1 MSEQRNLDD
10 HLRRLPTAA
19 PPAGLGQRI
28 VDRHLRRRRMRRLLA
43 PALAAGMLLGVLAL
57 RPGAPDPA
65 TEHTV
70 ATAASRAALVDLRST
85 DRRLQ
90 AAYLHGADEAQKAAL
105 WQARAAALA
114 RVEQPAPATT
124 TRQVRL

>member
-1 MSEQRNLDD
+1 MSEQPRLDD
-10 HLRRLPTAA
+10 YLRRLPTAT
-19 PPAGLGQRI
+19 PPAGLGTRI
-28 VDRHLRRRRMRRLLA
+28 VDRHLRRRRLRRLLA
-43 PALAAGMLLGVLAL
+43 PALAAGLLLGVLAL
-57 RPGAPDPA
+57 RPGTPDPA

-70 ATAASRAALVDLRST
+70 ASAASRAALVDLRSA

-90 AAYLHGADEAQKAAL
+90 AAYLHGADEGQKAAL

-114 RVEQPAPATT
+114 RVEQPAPAAT

>member
-1 MSEQRNLDD
+1 MSEQRKLDD
-10 HLRRLPTAA
+10 YLHRLPTAT
-19 PPAGLGQRI
+19 PPAGLGARI
-28 VDRHLRRRRMRRLLA
+28 VDRHLRRRRLRRLLA
-43 PALAAGMLLGVLAL
+43 PAVAAGLLLGVLAL

-65 TEHTV
+65 TEHIV
-70 ATAASRAALVDLRST
+70 ATAASRAALIDLRSA

-90 AAYLHGADEAQKAAL
+90 SAYLYGADEAQKAAL

-114 RVEQPAPATT
+114 RVELPPPAAT

>member
-1 MSEQRNLDD
+1 MSDQRKLDD
-10 HLRRLPTAA
+10 YLRRLPAA
-19 PPAGLGQRI
+19 TPPAGLGQRI
-28 VDRHLRRRRMRRLLA
+28 VDRHLRRRRLRRLLA
-43 PALAAGMLLGVLAL
+43 PAMAAGLLLGVLAL
-57 RPGAPDPA
+57 RPGAPDPP
-65 TEHTV
+65 TEQAV
-70 ATAASRAALVDLRST
+70 ATAGSSAALIDLRSA

-114 RVEQPAPATT
+114 RVEQPTPAA